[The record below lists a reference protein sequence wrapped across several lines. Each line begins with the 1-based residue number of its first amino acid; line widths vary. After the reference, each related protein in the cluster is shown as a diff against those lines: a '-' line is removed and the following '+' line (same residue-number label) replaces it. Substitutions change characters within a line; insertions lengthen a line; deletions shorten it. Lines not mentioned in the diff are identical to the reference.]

1 MSLFKQRAKQKP
13 LPKTLPNL
21 ALQGNRIQ
29 RYEYEEGVTNGT
41 NKFAIPIPQHAYN
54 TQFDVNRAILLQ
66 TLRKKYFIKARYIG
80 NIDQEIMSIAETL
93 CILPKASQV
102 IKKIQKAHA
111 KYSDKLVDKG
121 DSYYVA
127 QILPQINENTAKYH
141 VDKLIDLFYKL
152 LKEGN
157 NTEEITSQLTRACVV
172 VFGAVRNTRG
182 TAFGIDSS
190 DLFNTITSA
199 VRRNVPLELAVDDS
213 KLKAEVSAID
223 TILNLTHRAKTS
235 AVDIVQS
242 ANRNSKNRVWRWEQ
256 QPDGSNKY
264 VTYKIPFI
272 PKKYA
277 RRVYN
282 ELMNPHYMNYYMK
295 FRVDD
300 LPSVKEGV
308 FENENVMTITKERQD
323 NTKQV
328 EDMPSMTMPK
338 FLTKDLAKDIENTAN
353 GNYKHAVNYLSNHG
367 GVHGIAK
374 LHRFKGNKPIRIAVQ
389 KLIISQGEYGVKPRQ
404 VHRIITDRKVFKR
417 KRHIAGGSLMID
429 CSGSMGFNSYDVKEI
444 VETLP
449 ASTIA
454 GYVGYGN
461 SIGDYDGDIRII
473 AQNGHM
479 DTKSIH
485 DLQEHGMNSVDMEA
499 LRYLAKQPEP
509 RVWVSDM
516 QVVGVADTDDRRS
529 TTLSTDKVHE
539 IMRFMANNNI
549 IPIQDIEHVK
559 KFAKQYAKFVG

>member
-1 MSLFKQRAKQKP
+1 MSLFKQRARQKP

-121 DSYYVA
+121 DSYYLTTN
-127 QILPQINENTAKYH
+127 LPRINENTAKYH

-157 NTEEITSQLTRACVV
+157 NREEIASQLTRACVV
-172 VFGAVRNTRG
+172 VFGAVRNTKG

-190 DLFNTITSA
+190 ELFDTITSA
-199 VRRNVPLELAVDDS
+199 VRRNVPLELALDDS
-213 KLKAEVSAID
+213 KLKSEVNAID
-223 TILNLTHRAKTS
+223 MILNLTHKAK
-235 AVDIVQS
+235 QS
-242 ANRNSKNRVWRWEQ
+242 AIDVIQSGNRNLNKYRWEQ
-256 QPDGSNKY
+256 QLDGSHKY
-264 VTYKIPFI
+264 VRYNVPFN
-272 PKKYA
+272 PKKHA

-282 ELMNPHYMNYYMK
+282 ELMNPHYMSYYMQY
-295 FRVDD
+295 RLSD
-300 LPSVKEGV
+300 LPSIVDGV
-308 FENENVMTITKERQD
+308 FENENVNITKVKQD
-323 NTKQV
+323 DTKRV
-328 EDMPSMTMPK
+328 EDMPTMTMPK
-338 FLTKDLAKDIENTAN
+338 FLTKDLARDIEQKAN
-353 GNYKHAVNYLSNHG
+353 SNYQHAINYLSNRG

-539 IMRFMANNNI
+539 IMRFMAKNNI

-559 KFAKQYAKFVG
+559 QFAKQYAKFVG

>member
-1 MSLFKQRAKQKP
+1 MSLFKQRARQKP

-29 RYEYEEGVTNGT
+29 RYEYEEGVSNGT

-66 TLRKKYFIKARYIG
+66 TLRKKYFIKARYKG

-121 DSYYVA
+121 DSYYVTTN
-127 QILPQINENTAKYH
+127 LPQINENTAKYH

-157 NTEEITSQLTRACVV
+157 DTDEITTQLTRACLM

-182 TAFGIDSS
+182 TAFGIDSRE
-190 DLFNTITSA
+190 LFDTITSA
-199 VRRNVPLELAVDDS
+199 VRRNVPLQLALDDK
-213 KLKAEVSAID
+213 KLRQEVSTID
-223 TILNLTHRAKTS
+223 TILNLTHKAK
-235 AVDIVQS
+235 QS
-242 ANRNSKNRVWRWEQ
+242 AIDIIQSGNRNLRKYRWEQ
-256 QPDGSNKY
+256 QTDGSHRY
-264 VTYKIPFI
+264 VSYIVPFN

-282 ELMNPHYMNYYMK
+282 CLMNPQYMSYYVQM
-295 FRVDD
+295 RVDD
-300 LPSVKEGV
+300 LPSVIDGV
-308 FENENVMTITKERQD
+308 FENENVTTITKVRQQD
-323 NTKQV
+323 TKRV

-338 FLTKDLAKDIENTAN
+338 FITKDLAKDIENKAN
-353 GNYKHAVNYLSNHG
+353 SNYKHAVNYLSNHG

-374 LHRFKGNKPIRIAVQ
+374 LHRFRGNKPIRIAVQ
-389 KLIISQGEYGVKPRQ
+389 KLIVSQGEYGVKPRQ

-429 CSGSMGFNSYDVKEI
+429 CSGSMGFDSYDVKEI

-516 QVVGVADTDDRRS
+516 QVVGVAETDNRQS
-529 TTLSTDKVHE
+529 ATLSTDKVHE
-539 IMRFMANNNI
+539 IMRFMAKNNI

>member
-1 MSLFKQRAKQKP
+1 MSLFKQRARQKP

-80 NIDQEIMSIAETL
+80 NIDQEIMAIAETL
-93 CILPKASQV
+93 CILPKAYQV
-102 IKKIQKAHA
+102 IKKIQKAQA
-111 KYSDKLVDKG
+111 KYTDKLVDKG
-121 DSYYVA
+121 NSFYLTTN
-127 QILPQINENTAKYH
+127 LPQINENTAKYH
-141 VDKLIDLFYKL
+141 VDKMIDLFYKL

-157 NTEEITSQLTRACVV
+157 NREEITSQLTRACLV

-182 TAFGIDSS
+182 SAFGIDSS
-190 DLFNTITSA
+190 ELFDTITSA
-199 VRRNVPLELAVDDS
+199 VRRNVPLELALDDV
-213 KLKAEVSAID
+213 KLRTEVNAID
-223 TILNLTHRAKTS
+223 TILSLTHKAKQR
-235 AVDIVQS
+235 AVDMIQS
-242 ANRNSKNRVWRWEQ
+242 GNRNSSKYRWEK
-256 QPDGSNKY
+256 QPDGSHKY
-264 VTYKIPFI
+264 VVYRTPFN

-282 ELMNPHYMNYYMK
+282 ELMNTDYMSYSMRY
-295 FRVDD
+295 RLED
-300 LPSVKEGV
+300 LPSVQEGV
-308 FENENVMTITKERQD
+308 FENENINVVTPSNNKSFED
-323 NTKQV
+323 V
-328 EDMPSMTMPK
+328 ENMPLLQMPK
-338 FLTKDLAKDIENTAN
+338 FVTKELAKSIEDKANT
-353 GNYKHAVNYLSNHG
+353 NYRHVVNYLSNKG
-367 GVHGIAK
+367 GVHGRAK

-429 CSGSMGFNSYDVKEI
+429 CSGSMGFDSYDVKEI

-461 SIGDYDGDIRII
+461 SIGDFDGDIRIV

-485 DLQEHGMNSVDMEA
+485 DLQAHGMNSVDMDA

-516 QVVGVADTDDRRS
+516 QVVGVADTEDRSS

-539 IMRFMANNNI
+539 IMRFMAKNNI
-549 IPIQDIEHVK
+549 IPIQNIEHVK
-559 KFAKQYAKFVG
+559 QFAKQYAKFVG